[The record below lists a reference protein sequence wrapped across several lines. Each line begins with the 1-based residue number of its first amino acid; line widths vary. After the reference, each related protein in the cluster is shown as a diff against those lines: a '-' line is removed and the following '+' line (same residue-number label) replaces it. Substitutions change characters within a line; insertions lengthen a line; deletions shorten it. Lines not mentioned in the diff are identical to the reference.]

1 MHKMAEKSA
10 LCLALAIPLLGN
22 TALAGSNPGQL
33 AGIWKTS
40 RDLGEGLA
48 GLVVVDGTH
57 AELEGVRAAA
67 EADAMGRL
75 YCFPGRRGELRVVA
89 PAPATMPI
97 AFWVQPMTIS
107 GSSYATP
114 VYLRKGQKDLWRGQ
128 IAPVANRVTMTL
140 YVQRSTAGAVTAF
153 LRDPL
158 YNLGRPLQTMTVTSD
173 GSTLYLLQMTNQRIL
188 RFDAAGSILGEIALP
203 TRCAGIAFGSSRFY
217 VISTDDEFEQMHLAK
232 LDLQASRPD
241 IEQLAE
247 MPAEARAL
255 AFDGAAM
262 WTSLREANEI
272 VSFSIPSVE

>member
-1 MHKMAEKSA
+1 
-10 LCLALAIPLLGN
+10 
-22 TALAGSNPGQL
+22 
-33 AGIWKTS
+33 
-40 RDLGEGLA
+40 
-48 GLVVVDGTH
+48 
-57 AELEGVRAAA
+57 
-67 EADAMGRL
+67 MGCWDDSRL
-75 YCFPGRRGELRVVA
+75 YAIDPRTWAVLDAVVAPGKPFGMAAFGGELRVVIGDEA
-89 PAPATMPI
+89 DDRYFYRFVPGQGFDTESKTACPELT
-97 AFWVQPMTIS
+97 
-107 GSSYATP
+107 GSH
-114 VYLRKGQKDLWRGQ
+114 L
-128 IAPVANRVTMTL
+128 
-140 YVQRSTAGAVTAF
+140 
-153 LRDPL
+153 
-158 YNLGRPLQTMTVTSD
+158 TSD